1 MKFNYPIGAT
11 PLTKD
16 ELEDLIPA
24 YISTQSEL
32 NTAEQMNISK
42 AKLSIN
48 KKKYSFDSI
57 LDDLFIRKVHKIMF
71 GDVWKWAGKYR
82 KSDKNIGVD
91 WRYVPI
97 DLKQLLDNTIFQID
111 KKSYLELEIAI
122 RFHHKFVL
130 IHPFPNGN
138 GRLARILTDLL
149 LASISEQKLTWGG
162 SNIYDYQ
169 IASKIRERYIK
180 ALRKADK
187 GEYKQLIEFAT
198 SDTE

>member
-24 YISTQSEL
+24 YIRTQSDL

-42 AKLSIN
+42 AKLTIG
-48 KKKYSFDSI
+48 KKKYSFDSV
-57 LDDLFIRKVHKIMF
+57 LDDLLIRKLHKLMF
-71 GDVWKWAGKYR
+71 GDVWQWAGKYR

-91 WRYVPI
+91 WRYINVE
-97 DLKQLLDNTIFQID
+97 LKQLLDNTKFQID
-111 KKSYLELEIAI
+111 KNSYSEFEIAI
-122 RFHHKFVL
+122 RFHHKFVW

-138 GRLARILTDLL
+138 GRLARILTDML
-149 LASISEQKLTWGG
+149 LATISNQKFTWGG
-162 SNIYDYQ
+162 SNIYDYK
-169 IASKIRERYIK
+169 IASKIREQYIK

-187 GEYKQLIEFAT
+187 GEYNQLMKFAT
-198 SDTE
+198 AI